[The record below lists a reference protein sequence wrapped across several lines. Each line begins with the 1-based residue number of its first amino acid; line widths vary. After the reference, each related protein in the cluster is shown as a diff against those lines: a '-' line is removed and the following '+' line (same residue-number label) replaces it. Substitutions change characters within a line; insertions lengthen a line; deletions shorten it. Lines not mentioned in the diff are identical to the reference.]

1 MIEIIRGSG
10 RRFKEHLGEFL
21 AANPEAE
28 LIFIES
34 RGPEGGKGFHAI
46 YQTQNGISEVAK
58 DKTKLDE
65 TLLKENVDLNKALD
79 TKKKEFVTLQAHFSD
94 MQDKLGDAVAE
105 ATKCKED
112 KDKLEELIGEKEAEI
127 AELKKENTTL
137 KGQNTKLKKKIAD
150 FIEE

>member
-10 RRFKEHLGEFL
+10 KRFKENLAEFL

-28 LIFIES
+28 LIFINS

-46 YQTQNGISEVAK
+46 YRTPNGISEVAK

-79 TKKKEFVTLQAHFSD
+79 TKKKEFATLQAHFTD
-94 MQDKLGDAVAE
+94 MQEKLGDAIAE
-105 ATKCKED
+105 ATQCKKE
-112 KDKLEELIGEKEAEI
+112 LEQIIGEKEAEI

-137 KGQNTKLKKKIAD
+137 KGQNTKLKKKIDA
-150 FIEE
+150 FLEE